1 MRKLFFSLVALSCLT
16 ASAQFGAPRQ
26 NPIVPSVTENVV
38 EDFKPASSNQDN
50 KQYPMVNSQ
59 RMVRA
64 QISAPNATSV
74 GLDIA
79 GKIYQMTKDENGVWT
94 GTSEPQD
101 EGFHYYQLN
110 IDGASVP
117 DPGSLYYYGA
127 SRWGSGIE
135 IPSEDQDF
143 WQVKNVPQGSI
154 SEVFYWSTYTEKM
167 RRCHVYLPAEYY
179 TNPTKKFPVLYLQHG
194 MGENEYGWAEQGHT
208 AQILDNLIAEGK
220 AVPCIIVM
228 DNGLN
233 TSRPG
238 EQGGFGFG
246 GQRPQGQR
254 PQGAPGQRGQRPQ
267 GMSQDGAQG
276 QRPQGQRG
284 QRPQGGQGQGGQRP
298 GGFGQ
303 GGQRRGGFGGF
314 GGFSEG
320 FKNVLFNDI
329 IPMVEKNYRV
339 IADPQHRAYAGLSMG
354 GMQAREI
361 TLANPDKFAYVGSF
375 SSGAWSVDQVKE
387 SEGFAKNVKLL
398 FMSGGGKENMGC
410 VEAAK
415 NIKEQL
421 GMNAVGYESPG
432 TAHEWH
438 TWRRSLYQFAQ
449 LIFK

>member
-1 MRKLFFSLVALSCLT
+1 MKKMILT
-16 ASAQFGAPRQ
+16 MLAFTSMTAFAQFGAPRQ
-26 NPIVPSVTENVV
+26 NPIVPSVQAEV
-38 EDFKPASSNQDN
+38 EDFKPAASNQDN
-50 KQYPMVNSQ
+50 KQFPAINSKRQ
-59 RMVRA
+59 VRA
-64 QISAPNATSV
+64 QISAPQAKFV

-79 GKIYQMTKDENGVWT
+79 GKIYEMTKDENGLWT

-117 DPGSLYYYGA
+117 DPNSLYYYGA

-135 IPSEDQDF
+135 VPSADQDF
-143 WQVKNVPQGSI
+143 WQVKNVPQGSV

-167 RRCHVYLPAEYY
+167 RRCHVYLPHEYF

-233 TSRPG
+233 TQRPG
-238 EQGGFGFG
+238 EAGGFGGFG
-246 GQRPQGQR
+246 GPRPQGAAGAAPQGPRPQGAPAQGGQR
-254 PQGAPGQRGQRPQ
+254 PQGAP
-267 GMSQDGAQG
+267 
-276 QRPQGQRG
+276 
-284 QRPQGGQGQGGQRP
+284 
-298 GGFGQ
+298 GQ

-375 SSGAWSVDQVKE
+375 SSGAWNVDQVKN

-438 TWRRSLYQFAQ
+438 TWRRSLFEFAQ

>member
-1 MRKLFFSLVALSCLT
+1 MKQFFLLAAVALTSMT
-16 ASAQFGAPRQ
+16 ASAQFGAQRG
-26 NPIVPSVTENVV
+26 NPVVPSVKAEV
-38 EDFKPASSNQDN
+38 EDFKPAVSNQEN
-50 KQYPMVNSQ
+50 KQFPAVNSKRQ
-59 RMVRA
+59 VRA
-64 QISAPNATSV
+64 QIMAPNAKFV

-79 GKIYQMTKDENGVWT
+79 GKIYEMTKDENGLWT

-117 DPGSLYYYGA
+117 DPASLYYYGA

-135 IPSEDQDF
+135 VPSADQDF
-143 WQVKNVPQGSI
+143 WQVKNVPQGSV

-233 TSRPG
+233 ARRPG
-238 EQGGFGFG
+238 EQGGFGG
-246 GQRPQGQR
+246 PRPQR
-254 PQGAPGQRGQRPQ
+254 PQGA
-267 GMSQDGAQG
+267 AA
-276 QRPQGQRG
+276 PQGQRRQGAPG
-284 QRPQGGQGQGGQRP
+284 QAGP
-298 GGFGQ
+298 
-303 GGQRRGGFGGF
+303 RRGGFGGF

-361 TLANPDKFAYVGSF
+361 TLANPEKFAYVGSF
-375 SSGAWSVDQVKE
+375 SSGAWSVDQVKN

-410 VEAAK
+410 EEAAK
-415 NIKEQL
+415 KIHDEL

>member
-1 MRKLFFSLVALSCLT
+1 MKKMILT
-16 ASAQFGAPRQ
+16 MLAFTSMTAFAQFGAPRQ
-26 NPIVPSVTENVV
+26 NPIVPSVQAEV
-38 EDFKPASSNQDN
+38 EDFKPAASNQDN
-50 KQYPMVNSQ
+50 KQFPAVNSKRQ
-59 RMVRA
+59 VRA
-64 QISAPNATSV
+64 QISAPQAKFV

-79 GKIYQMTKDENGVWT
+79 GKIYEMTKDENGLWT

-117 DPGSLYYYGA
+117 DPNSLYYYGA

-135 IPSEDQDF
+135 VPSADQDF
-143 WQVKNVPQGSI
+143 WQVKNVPQGSV

-167 RRCHVYLPAEYY
+167 RRCHVYLPHEYF

-233 TSRPG
+233 TQRPG
-238 EQGGFGFG
+238 EAGGFGGFG
-246 GQRPQGQR
+246 GPRPQGAAGAAPQGPR
-254 PQGAPGQRGQRPQ
+254 PQGAPGQ
-267 GMSQDGAQG
+267 
-276 QRPQGQRG
+276 
-284 QRPQGGQGQGGQRP
+284 GGQRP
-298 GGFGQ
+298 Q

-375 SSGAWSVDQVKE
+375 SSGAWNVDQVKG

-415 NIKEQL
+415 NIKEQV

>member
-1 MRKLFFSLVALSCLT
+1 MKHFFLLAAVALTSMT
-16 ASAQFGAPRQ
+16 ASAQFGAQRG
-26 NPIVPSVTENVV
+26 NPVVPSVKAEV
-38 EDFKPASSNQDN
+38 EDFKPAISNQEN
-50 KQYPMVNSQ
+50 KQFPAVNSMRQ
-59 RMVRA
+59 VRA
-64 QISAPNATSV
+64 QIMAPNAKFV

-79 GKIYQMTKDENGVWT
+79 GKIYEMTKDENGLWT

-117 DPGSLYYYGA
+117 DPASLYYYGA

-135 IPSEDQDF
+135 VPSADQDF
-143 WQVKNVPQGSI
+143 WQVKNVPQGSV

-233 TSRPG
+233 ARRPG
-238 EQGGFGFG
+238 EQGGFGGFG
-246 GQRPQGQR
+246 GPRPQRPQGEAAPQGQR
-254 PQGAPGQRGQRPQ
+254 PQGAPGQA
-267 GMSQDGAQG
+267 GA
-276 QRPQGQRG
+276 
-284 QRPQGGQGQGGQRP
+284 
-298 GGFGQ
+298 
-303 GGQRRGGFGGF
+303 RRGGFGGF

-339 IADPQHRAYAGLSMG
+339 IADSQHRAYAGLSMG

-375 SSGAWSVDQVKE
+375 SSGAWNVEQVKN

-410 VEAAK
+410 EEAAK
-415 NIKEQL
+415 KIHDEL
-421 GMNAVGYESPG
+421 GMNAVGYSSPG

>member
-1 MRKLFFSLVALSCLT
+1 MKKIILSLMAFTSLT
-16 ASAQFGAPRQ
+16 AFAQFGAPRQ
-26 NPIVPSVTENVV
+26 NPIVPSVTENVT

-64 QISAPNATSV
+64 QITAPDAKFV

-79 GKIYQMTKDENGVWT
+79 GKIYTMTKGENGVWT

-135 IPSEDQDF
+135 IPSEDQDI
-143 WQVKNVPQGSI
+143 WQVKNVPQGSM
-154 SEVFYWSTYTEKM
+154 SEVFYWSTYTEQM
-167 RRCHVYLPAEYY
+167 RRCHVYLPAEYF

-194 MGENEYGWAEQGHT
+194 MCENEYGWAEQGHT
-208 AQILDNLIAEGK
+208 AQIMDNLIAEGK

-233 TSRPG
+233 TRRPG
-238 EQGGFGFG
+238 EQGGFGGFG
-246 GQRPQGQR
+246 GPRPQGGPQGQR
-254 PQGAPGQRGQRPQ
+254 PQGAPGQRPQ
-267 GMSQDGAQG
+267 GA
-276 QRPQGQRG
+276 P
-284 QRPQGGQGQGGQRP
+284 GQGGP
-298 GGFGQ
+298 
-303 GGQRRGGFGGF
+303 RRGGFGGF

-329 IPMVEKNYRV
+329 IPMVETHYRV

-375 SSGAWSVDQVKE
+375 SSGAWNVDQVKN

-449 LIFK
+449 LMFK

>member
-1 MRKLFFSLVALSCLT
+1 MAFSCLT
-16 ASAQFGAPRQ
+16 ASAQFGAPRE
-26 NPIVPSVTENVV
+26 NPKVPSVTENVT
-38 EDFKPASSNQDN
+38 EDFKPASTNQDN

-64 QISAPNATSV
+64 QILAPKATFV

-79 GKIYQMTKDENGVWT
+79 GKIYIMTKDENGVWT

-135 IPSEDQDF
+135 IPSDDQDF
-143 WQVKNVPQGSI
+143 WQVKNVPQGSV

-167 RRCHVYLPAEYY
+167 RRCHVYLPAEYF

-208 AQILDNLIAEGK
+208 AQIMDNLIAEGK

-233 TSRPG
+233 TRRPG
-238 EQGGFGFG
+238 EQGGFGG
-246 GQRPQGQR
+246 PRPQGGQR
-254 PQGAPGQRGQRPQ
+254 PQGAPGQ
-267 GMSQDGAQG
+267 
-276 QRPQGQRG
+276 
-284 QRPQGGQGQGGQRP
+284 GGP
-298 GGFGQ
+298 
-303 GGQRRGGFGGF
+303 RRGGF

-339 IADPQHRAYAGLSMG
+339 IADAEHRAYAGLSMG

-375 SSGAWSVDQVKE
+375 SSGAWNVDQVKN
-387 SEGFAKNVKLL
+387 SEGFAQKVKLL

-410 VEAAK
+410 EEAAK
-415 NIKEQL
+415 NIHEQL
-421 GMNAVGYESPG
+421 GMKAVGYESPG